1 MHKVTC
7 FLKSDLNKNLELWNV
22 LCIVHM
28 SFLLEDFLL
37 YRTNKVF
44 LAFIKI
50 LLILRL
56 RHWKTV
62 DWLIFDREQ
71 IWRVHLNLTLPQA
84 EILLTACNH
93 FCSVIPWSHCSEML
107 RMLKTLYSKMQIAAQ
122 FANNLTTKNGKFGH
136 YLINPYK
143 TEVVFIINFERVVQ
157 RLIQKCHVKHLK

>member
-7 FLKSDLNKNLELWNV
+7 FLKSDLNRNLELWNV
-22 LCIVHM
+22 LSIVHV

-44 LAFIKI
+44 LAFVKI

-62 DWLIFDREQ
+62 DWLIFEGQQ
-71 IWRVHLNLTLPQA
+71 IWWVHLILTLPQA

-93 FCSVIPWSHCSEML
+93 FYSVIPWSHCSEMF
-107 RMLKTLYSKMQIAAQ
+107 RMLKTLYSKMQVAAQ
-122 FANNLTTKNGKFGH
+122 FANKLTTKNDKFGY
-136 YLINPYK
+136 YLIKPYK
-143 TEVVFIINFERVVQ
+143 TRVIFIINFEQVCQ
-157 RLIQKCHVKHLK
+157 RRRI